1 MHTSARS
8 SPKPRSQT
16 GFTLIE
22 LMIVIAII
30 GILAAIAL
38 PNYMTYTARAQA
50 VEGFVVSDTIRSDIA
65 TWVFE
70 NKVFPDAAAVATTG
84 IIGRQA
90 NALDGKYVAANG
102 VGVTADTGVIT
113 VNFDAGTNV
122 GKTLIMTPEI
132 NTSNNQQVIKW
143 VCSGTL
149 GADRLPASC
158 QD

>member
-1 MHTSARS
+1 MHTIAHS
-8 SPKPRSQT
+8 SPTSSSHS

-22 LMIVIAII
+22 LMIVVAII

-38 PNYMTYTARAQA
+38 PNYLTYTARAQA
-50 VEGFVVSDTIRSDIA
+50 VEGFVVSDTIRNDIA

-70 NKVFPDAAAVATTG
+70 NKVFPDAAAVAFTG

-102 VGVTADTGVIT
+102 VAVTADTGVIT
-113 VNFDAGTNV
+113 VNFDSGTNA
-122 GKTLIMTPEI
+122 GRTLILTPEI

-143 VCSGTL
+143 VCSGSV
-149 GADRLPASC
+149 GADRLPTSC

>member
-8 SPKPRSQT
+8 SLAHCPQA

-30 GILAAIAL
+30 GILATIAI
-38 PNYMTYTARAQA
+38 PNYMSYTARAQS

-70 NKVFPDAAAVATTG
+70 NKVFPDATAVATTG
-84 IIGRQA
+84 IIGRQT

-102 VGVTADTGVIT
+102 VGVMADTGVIT
-113 VNFDAGTNV
+113 VNFDTGTNA

-143 VCSGTL
+143 VCSGTV

>member
-1 MHTSARS
+1 MHTIAHSSPTRS
-8 SPKPRSQT
+8 SYS

-22 LMIVIAII
+22 LMIVVAII

-38 PNYMTYTARAQA
+38 PNYLTYTARAQA
-50 VEGFVVSDTIRSDIA
+50 VEGFVVSDTIRNDIA

-70 NKVFPDAAAVATTG
+70 NKVFPDAAAVAFTG

-102 VGVTADTGVIT
+102 VAVTADTGVIT
-113 VNFDAGTNV
+113 VNFDSGTNA
-122 GKTLIMTPEI
+122 GRTLILTPEI

-143 VCSGTL
+143 VCSGSV
-149 GADRLPASC
+149 GADRLPTSC